1 MTARLQA
8 VAPALAAL
16 ELSAH
21 CTGSAARS
29 AGTLLPPDEVV
40 RCSFAKHTGFGE
52 DFAAL
57 SMPQL
62 RRLQRGHRAAVACL
76 PVAGQPL
83 TELFAAVALE
93 DLPVGR
99 SDSSHSIPPTSEHM
113 PPVHG
118 VLTAEY
124 LVACAMPAASAM
136 PPVLDVVRADFVELL
151 FEMKEVSA
159 VTTYEDEKILLSK
172 ENQQQLSLHIAALT
186 KAAAAS
192 CSRSRSSSSSCSSPA
207 VAPAAVVL
215 AAKAKNEDAKVSLS
229 NDDQLS
235 KENQQQLSLH
245 IAALTKGAAASCSRS
260 RSSSR
265 SSSCSSPAVDKPPM
279 RLFKCD
285 PEDTLAFVYIPGSSQ
300 SSRVLRQISARPMLP
315 SS

>member
-1 MTARLQA
+1 MLI
-8 VAPALAAL
+8 APARPLARWL
-16 ELSAH
+16 
-21 CTGSAARS
+21 
-29 AGTLLPPDEVV
+29 DEVV

-118 VLTAEY
+118 VLTADY
-124 LVACAMPAASAM
+124 LVARAMPAASAM

-186 KAAAAS
+186 K
-192 CSRSRSSSSSCSSPA
+192 
-207 VAPAAVVL
+207 
-215 AAKAKNEDAKVSLS
+215 
-229 NDDQLS
+229 
-235 KENQQQLSLH
+235 
-245 IAALTKGAAASCSRS
+245 GAAASCSRS

-265 SSSCSSPAVDKPPM
+265 SSSCSSPAVDTPPM